1 MQRLQAVEIRH
12 LQALVAVAEEQSFGR
27 AAQRLGFTQSAVSQQ
42 IAAFE
47 RSLGAPLFDRP
58 GGPLPVTL
66 TATGDALIP
75 HARAVLGQLAA
86 ADDEIDRLLAGEW
99 GRITIGTFQSISVK
113 ALPAIVGE
121 LRAERPAIDIHF
133 FESDDN
139 DELIHRTLDG
149 ELDVSFVV
157 GEPGDERLDHEV
169 LCRDPFVA
177 IARAADTLPE
187 SLDAPTL
194 RAHPLIGQ
202 HANSCC
208 SLIEHGLI
216 EMGVPI
222 EYVYRSNDN
231 SAVQAMVRAGM
242 GIAVMPWLAID
253 PDDPDVRVHDLDPPI
268 APREIGLVTRRGR
281 ARTAATNRF
290 IEIARE
296 VAARL
301 HAERAAPSG
310 RQRLAR
316 ASA

>member
-1 MQRLQAVEIRH
+1 MI
-12 LQALVAVAEEQSFGR
+12 
-27 AAQRLGFTQSAVSQQ
+27 
-42 IAAFE
+42 
-47 RSLGAPLFDRP
+47 
-58 GGPLPVTL
+58 
-66 TATGDALIP
+66 
-75 HARAVLGQLAA
+75 
-86 ADDEIDRLLAGEW
+86 DDY
-99 GRITIGTFQSISVK
+99 
-113 ALPAIVGE
+113 
-121 LRAERPAIDIHF
+121 
-133 FESDDN
+133 